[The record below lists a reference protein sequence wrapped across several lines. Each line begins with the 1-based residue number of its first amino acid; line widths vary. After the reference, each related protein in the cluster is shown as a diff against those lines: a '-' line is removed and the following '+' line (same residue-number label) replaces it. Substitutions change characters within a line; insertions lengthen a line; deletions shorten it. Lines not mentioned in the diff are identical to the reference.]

1 MLFSQ
6 YGYSHEDLVRL
17 DKAHVWHPFT
27 QMQSWCDPGHEPLV
41 LVDGEGAILTDS
53 RGRQYL
59 DGNSSIWTNI
69 HGHRHPRIT
78 AAIKEQVDR
87 VSHVSFLG
95 SSNPSAI
102 VLAERL
108 SKCFPPDALPHVFF
122 SDNGS
127 TAIEVALK
135 MAVQYHQMSGSADRH
150 RFVAFENAYHGDTAG
165 AASVGGISTFHGRFS
180 QMHFPVE
187 RIRSDEDLARFVNPN
202 EIAAIVIEPLIQ
214 GAAGMRL
221 WPSGLLR
228 NLREWCDLHGV
239 FLILDEVMTGFGRT
253 GSLFACEQEQV
264 VPDFVALAKGLT
276 GGYLP
281 LAATLTTARVYDAFL
296 GTVESQRTLYYGH
309 SYAGNAVAC
318 AAAIASLEVFDEEN
332 TLPLLQPK
340 IALLER
346 LLSGLRE
353 RPHVIDVRQCG
364 FIAGIEIGQRDGTRY
379 PWTELRGARA
389 CMHAREHGLL
399 TRPVLDTI
407 TLMPPLCTTSE
418 QLELAV
424 NAIRLAI
431 DHACPA

>member
-6 YGYSHEDLVRL
+6 YDHSHDDLVRM
-17 DKAHVWHPFT
+17 DKKHVWHPFT
-27 QMQSWCDPGHEPLV
+27 QMQAWCDADHEPLV
-41 LVDGEGAILTDS
+41 LVDGEGAMLMDS
-53 RGRQYL
+53 RGRHYL

-69 HGHRHPRIT
+69 HGHKHPKIT
-78 AAIKEQVDR
+78 TAIKDQVDR

-95 SSNPSAI
+95 STNAPAI

-108 SKCFPPDALPHVFF
+108 SKCFPQDALPHVFF

-135 MAVQYHQMSGSADRH
+135 MAVQYHQMTGSPNRH

-187 RIRSDEDLARFVNPN
+187 RIRSGEDLACLSDP
-202 EIAAIVIEPLIQ
+202 EQIAAVVIEPLIQ

-221 WPSGLLR
+221 WPRGLLR
-228 NLREWCDLHGV
+228 NLRAWCDSHGV

-253 GSLFACEQEQV
+253 GSLFACEREQV
-264 VPDFVALAKGLT
+264 VPDFIALAKGLT

-296 GTVESQRTLYYGH
+296 GSIESQRTLYYGH

-318 AAAIASLEVFDEEN
+318 AAAIASLEIFDEEK
-332 TLPLLQPK
+332 TLTVLQPK
-340 IALLER
+340 IAVLQN
-346 LLSGLRE
+346 LLSGLHE
-353 RPHVIDVRQCG
+353 HPHVRDVRQCG
-364 FIAGIEIGQRDGTRY
+364 LIAGIEIGRRDGTAY
-379 PWTELRGARA
+379 PWQELRGARA
-389 CMHAREHGLL
+389 CMHARAHGLL

-407 TLMPPLCTTSE
+407 TLMPPLCTTNE

-424 NAIRLAI
+424 NAIRMGI
-431 DHACPA
+431 DQVCVE